1 MAITMLGSKAQVEVA
16 TATTLHFG
24 QWLGWPDWLRDGT
37 SLQGSGQLPRTL
49 SLADDLIIIGNIIDN
64 ADIRALLDRML
75 TVPRPVMGT
84 TGMLSLLHGP
94 DLGAALRMI
103 VRGMAAQ
110 NPHLMI
116 RLEETPEHCAIAL
129 KPAWPMGPLFE
140 FSVLTAFALL
150 YRSLE
155 ALSFAD
161 PAEIALESSFYD
173 KIGMNP
179 LLHRFRCRIEQATEF
194 ERLRFP
200 ASWQSI
206 ANPDYDPLLWTVAQ
220 TKIAALEQFFG
231 EPEDVARIRSTI
243 SEMLTQEQ
251 RVPRLKQ
258 ISTTQ
263 RISSR
268 TIVRQLA
275 RHGSSF
281 HKLVEQERRARAV
294 QLIADP
300 AISLSATAQLLGFT
314 DVSSFSRSFRQWF
327 GDTPGNVRKAY
338 LSGDR
343 AP

>member
-1 MAITMLGSKAQVEVA
+1 MLGAKAQFEVSA
-16 TATTLHFG
+16 ATTLHFG

-37 SLQGSGQLPRTL
+37 SLQGSGQLPRMLT
-49 SLADDLIIIGNIIDN
+49 LADDLIIIGNIIDN
-64 ADIRALLDRML
+64 ADVRALLDRML
-75 TVPRPVMGT
+75 TVPRPVMGI
-84 TGMLSLLHGP
+84 TGMLSLLHAP
-94 DLGAALRMI
+94 DLGSALRMV

-110 NPHLMI
+110 SPHLMI
-116 RLEETPEHCAIAL
+116 SLDETPEYCAIGF
-129 KPAWPMGPLFE
+129 KPAWPMGPMFD

-161 PAEIALESSFYD
+161 PGEMALESSFND
-173 KIGMNP
+173 KIGINP
-179 LLHRFRCRIEQATEF
+179 WLPRFRCRVEKTKEL
-194 ERLRFP
+194 ERLCFP
-200 ASWQSI
+200 TSWQSI
-206 ANPDYDPLLWTVAQ
+206 ANPDYDPLLWAVAQ
-220 TKIAALEQFFG
+220 TKIASLEQLFG

-243 SEMLTQEQ
+243 ADMLTQEQ

-263 RISSR
+263 QISSR

-300 AISLSATAQLLGFT
+300 AISLSETAQLLGFT
-314 DVSSFSRSFRQWF
+314 DISSFSRSFRQWF
-327 GDTPGNVRKAY
+327 GDTPGNVRKAH
-338 LSGDR
+338 LRGDG